1 MLNQKSIAV
10 LPFANLSS
18 DTENEYFSDG
28 ITEEIINALSK
39 IEGLKV
45 TARTSSFAFKGKQ
58 EDVRLI
64 GNQLGV
70 ETVIEGSVRKSGNK
84 VRIATQL
91 IRTDNGFQ
99 IWSERFDRELADI
112 FELQDEISLKV
123 AEKIR
128 ENYGH
133 LNIQDQLVNASTDN
147 IEAYQ
152 LYLKG
157 KYYHK
162 KWNLPDIAKGA
173 QYYEQSLKADPKFDL
188 PYFGAGLCYGLLG
201 SWGYMDQQ
209 QAFDRAEDFFNRG
222 EKVNS
227 NSGYSY
233 FCIATQQFWG
243 YWKYKEGFETLQKA
257 YAINPGD
264 AEVNEFLSE
273 ILTALG
279 DFDNALKYIDTS
291 IQNNPLSPNHFYTKA
306 NILFRR
312 GDVQEALRML
322 DEALILDPVFEL
334 AVELKMACL
343 IYLGNQ
349 EKLLAALKEHDQLV
363 LPRLYEVLFQLLHN
377 QQMIASEEVDELV
390 GQIQALEP
398 NLLLAWDLFL
408 LANAND
414 EKKAIASLKEKTTKK
429 MGQIVNFKNEPFL
442 NKIKDTDDFKALVQH
457 YFPVDH
463 LIISASNEE
472 VEVKEVLTEEEITA
486 YSDSMHAQMNGEQ
499 LFLEAN
505 LSLSQLAEAINL
517 HPNRLSWLLNDR
529 IGKNFRD
536 YVNGFRIEEF
546 KKKAILPEYSH
557 LTLLGLAYEC
567 GFNSKSV
574 FNEAFKKNTGTTP
587 KAWVKSQKL

>member
-18 DTENEYFSDG
+18 DPENEYFSDG

-112 FELQDEISLKV
+112 FELQDEISLKI

-133 LNIQDQLVNASTDN
+133 LNIQDQLVNATTDN

-188 PYFGAGLCYGLLG
+188 PYYGAGLCYSLLG
-201 SWGYMDQQ
+201 SWGYMDQNK
-209 QAFDRAEDFFNRG
+209 AFKLADDFFARG
-222 EKVNS
+222 EKRNTQSVY
-227 NSGYSY
+227 GYYCLATHAYWSY
-233 FCIATQQFWG
+233 WE
-243 YWKYKEGFETLQKA
+243 YKEAYETLQKA
-257 YAINPGD
+257 YVINPND
-264 AEVNEFLSE
+264 PEVNEFMAE
-273 ILTALG
+273 ILTAIG
-279 DFDNALKYIDTS
+279 DFETALKHIEVS
-291 IQNNPLSPNHFYTKA
+291 IQYNPLSPNHFYTRA
-306 NILFRR
+306 NIFYHNRLF
-312 GDVQEALRML
+312 DEALRIL
-322 DEALILDPVFEL
+322 EDALILDPLFEL
-334 AVELKMACL
+334 AIELKMACL
-343 IYLGNQ
+343 IHIGDHQKLKAAIVEYDNLAIPKLYETLFSIIYNDEVVSNDEV
-349 EKLLAALKEHDQLV
+349 EKLV
-363 LPRLYEVLFQLLHN
+363 LE
-377 QQMIASEEVDELV
+377 
-390 GQIQALEP
+390 IQALKP
-398 NLLLAWDLFL
+398 NLLLAWDLFALSEAGLIDAAINL
-408 LANAND
+408 LKVKTS
-414 EKKAIASLKEKTTKK
+414 KKR
-429 MGQIVNFKNEPFL
+429 GQIVNFKNEPFL
-442 NKIKDTDDFKALVQH
+442 DSIRNLDDFRVLVKH

-463 LIISASNEE
+463 LKISASNEE
-472 VEVKEVLTEEEITA
+472 VEVKEVLTDGEITA
-486 YSDSMHAQMNGEQ
+486 YSDLMHAQMTEEE

-546 KKKAILPEYSH
+546 KKRSIMPEYNH